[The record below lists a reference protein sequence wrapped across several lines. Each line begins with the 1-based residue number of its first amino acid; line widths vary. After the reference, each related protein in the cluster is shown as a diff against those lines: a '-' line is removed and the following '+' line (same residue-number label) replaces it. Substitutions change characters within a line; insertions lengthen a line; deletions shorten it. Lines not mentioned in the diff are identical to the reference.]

1 MRVTAVSEER
11 SLNNSAA
18 ELTRWEW
25 QVVALAAVAQSAALV
40 SKLAIHGNASQTEL
54 LASVNPLLALNP
66 RSESDIYPNLGHLN
80 LGLRTLDDMF
90 NRGRSPENASLVRYA
105 LGMLLIRNKLD
116 RNPAM
121 QSNIRGK
128 LQSIQPLLLVPE
140 NATPWRMAETEKT
153 EGQLR
158 QEQTFEQLATLY
170 QDTISTLSQRI
181 QVHGQVDYL
190 QNDYVSNRVR
200 SLLLAGIRSAVL
212 WHQLGGSRWRLVL
225 YRKRV
230 QETARA
236 LRRRLLTSA

>member
-1 MRVTAVSEER
+1 
-11 SLNNSAA
+11 LNNSAA

-40 SKLAIHGNASQTEL
+40 SKLAVHGNASQTEL

-66 RSESDIYPNLGHLN
+66 RSESDVYPNLGHLN
-80 LGLRTLDDMF
+80 LGFRTLDDMF
-90 NRGRSPENASLVRYA
+90 SQVRSSENASLVRYT

-116 RNPAM
+116 TNTVM
-121 QSNIRGK
+121 QTNIRDR

-140 NATPWRMAETEKT
+140 NATPWRMEEIEKT
-153 EGQLR
+153 DGQLR

-170 QDTISTLSQRI
+170 QDTISTLPHRI

-212 WHQLGGSRWRLVL
+212 WHQLGGRRWRLIF

-230 QETARA
+230 QETAIA
-236 LRRRLLTSA
+236 LRRRLLTSV